1 MYAYVDVPVTI
12 TLALPTD
19 LDLTI
24 EDMIKMVLVAVTES
38 TPPVVV
44 LQAEPHVTLT
54 DEEFQAKAQPMLAAI
69 REARIEV
76 EAILAK
82 VEAAHLN

>member
-19 LDLTI
+19 LDLPV
-24 EDMIKMVLVAVTES
+24 EEMVKLVLVAITGS
-38 TPPVVV
+38 IPPVAV
-44 LQAEPHVTLT
+44 LQAEPHVSLT
-54 DEEFQAKAQPMLAAI
+54 DEEFEAKAQPVLAAI